1 MATEYKLSY
10 TASEIN
16 RKLATVDETKSV
28 LESNYYTSTEVD
40 DKIIEVSD
48 NIGAQIDEVNSN
60 LNTAL
65 ETNLAKKADLI
76 EGKVPVEQ
84 IPDGIVDLSGYY
96 TKTEIDTETNAI
108 KEDVDSK
115 LSGKADLVDGK
126 VPVEQLPD
134 DIATKIDLENAI
146 AAIDT
151 SLSTA
156 IGSGVLA

>member
-16 RKLATVDETKSV
+16 RKLATVDETASA
-28 LESNYYTSTEVD
+28 LENNYYTIDEIDASF
-40 DKIIEVSD
+40 KGVSD
-48 NIGAQIDEVNSN
+48 FADEVNGSIDN
-60 LNTAL
+60 INTS
-65 ETNLAKKADLI
+65 LASKADLI

-115 LSGKADLVDGK
+115 LGGKADLVDGK
-126 VPVEQLPD
+126 IPVEQLPD

-156 IGSGVLA
+156 IGSGVLE